1 MAGSIPCRAKAATDP
16 VAPGNRGR
24 GRVDRVHARGVD
36 RLPHRPLAARLMAR
50 LIPYRSTAAG
60 KPRKAPTKAAR
71 QEAWRFYSSARW
83 KGVRAV
89 KLARDPVCEHCAA
102 RDETTAAVDVH
113 HVEPRAT
120 RQDLALDLDNLVS
133 LCKQCH
139 TLEELRRRKR
149 G

>member
-1 MAGSIPCRAKAATDP
+1 
-16 VAPGNRGR
+16 
-24 GRVDRVHARGVD
+24 
-36 RLPHRPLAARLMAR
+36 MAR

-139 TLEELRRRKR
+139 TIEELRRRR

>member
-1 MAGSIPCRAKAATDP
+1 
-16 VAPGNRGR
+16 
-24 GRVDRVHARGVD
+24 
-36 RLPHRPLAARLMAR
+36 MAR